1 MRTGRAVWAA
11 AAALVCSLG
20 ACTGAGGER
29 GTDSTAARAPA
40 TVTDTAVRAD
50 TPAGSGTAVRTFHVV
65 GNEPFWSLEITA
77 SVLRFRT
84 PEDTAGVLFPQGGR
98 SVAGDTLIWSGS
110 AGNRTIEARLWP
122 AECSDGMSDR
132 VWTYRAIVRVD
143 TVSYRG
149 CAAQT

>member
-1 MRTGRAVWAA
+1 MRAGRGARAVVAM
-11 AAALVCSLG
+11 LVCSLG
-20 ACTGAGGER
+20 ACTGGGAPR

-40 TVTDTAVRAD
+40 AAADTAVRAD
-50 TPAGSGTAVRTFHVV
+50 TPAGSGTAVRTFHAV

-84 PEDTAGVLFPQGGR
+84 PEDTAGVLFPQEGR

-110 AGNRTIEARLWP
+110 AGNRTIEARVWP
-122 AECSDGMSDR
+122 AKCSDGMSDR